1 MFVNESKLAPQNVTG
16 FTVDIVRELAK
27 RLDFDYEF
35 VVLRKG
41 GSKAFVKA
49 LQEKVFGE

>member
-1 MFVNESKLAPQNVTG
+1 MFVNESKSPPDNVTG

-35 VVLRKG
+35 VVQNG
-41 GSKAFVKA
+41 GSSKFVAALKA
-49 LQEKVFGE
+49 KVFEK